1 MRSVCAHTR
10 VQGRWARL
18 GGGGLWSEVVPGSPS
33 RGQQSAWT
41 EETLVSS
48 AFQATAKKGGLP
60 FCWGLAFQ
68 EGMGWLGQGGGSRSL
83 PSPTRPRVAGLCPHS
98 PSLSPARRQHRQRQ
112 HLQGGLLRGHQ
123 QVSPGAPGTVFLLH
137 QLTSFPAGLTQSIYI
152 N

>member
-1 MRSVCAHTR
+1 MHTC

-18 GGGGLWSEVVPGSPS
+18 GGGGLWSVVVPGRPS

-41 EETLVSS
+41 EDTLVSS
-48 AFQATAKKGGLP
+48 AFQATAKKEGCPSAGAWP
-60 FCWGLAFQ
+60 FRKGWVGWGQ
-68 EGMGWLGQGGGSRSL
+68 SGGSWSL

-98 PSLSPARRQHRQRQ
+98 PSLSPARRQHGQRQ

-137 QLTSFPAGLTQSIYI
+137 QLTSSPAGLTQSIYI